1 MHTYSRK
8 VILRYALLQLPAL
21 AFFTVIVIW
30 LQIWLEFPV
39 FLTYFLVSAWL
50 IKDIVMFFFVW
61 PAYDQ
66 TTRPAIGR
74 IHDEMGITVEKLA
87 PEGYI
92 RIGSELWRARLLDD
106 QSVLASDMK
115 VRVIKH
121 EGLTLIVVPEKSE

>member
-1 MHTYSRK
+1 MHRFNTK
-8 VILRYALLQLPAL
+8 VVLRYVLLQLPAL
-21 AFFTVIVIW
+21 AVFSVIVIW
-30 LQIWLEFPV
+30 LQIWLQFPQI
-39 FLTYFLVSAWL
+39 L
-50 IKDIVMFFFVW
+50 IYLLITLWMVKDVVMFFFVW

-66 TTRPAIGR
+66 SNRPAIGR

-106 QSVLASDMK
+106 QSVLASEMK